1 MGLNGQGEKVPL
13 GQQTSPQRLKPD
25 LFSIVYVRANARCGE
40 VARTLQRP
48 EFVRSLLGRQ
58 GDVYE

>member
-1 MGLNGQGEKVPL
+1 MGFNGQGKEVPL
-13 GQQTSPQRLKPD
+13 GQESSPQRLEPD